1 MEASKLSPRG
11 KIETVTKKASV
22 MRPLSWL
29 AIEFILLSFG
39 PVSYKA
45 FAADKLTGVY
55 AAQSISMSMPWIA
68 QQAGLFRKYNLDFQL
83 IYIASAPAV
92 TAALLGGD
100 AEVSV
105 GGSVGIVRAFVQGA
119 TDLVFIGGVK
129 NALTQSILAKPEIR
143 RPEDLKGKKIG
154 ITRIGSNTHYFVI
167 QALRQKGMEPGRDFS
182 FIQIGGGPET
192 LAALVKGAIDAATL
206 SPPVDAEAIAQGF
219 HYVVH
224 GPDLRIPYAAVIL
237 VTRRAVIAKRPQVV
251 GRFMSVMAEAA
262 KILHTDKE
270 FTYKVLGKQ
279 LRVTDR
285 KLLDASYNAEIKV
298 LEPRLDIRAEA
309 IQAML
314 EEISQTDP
322 RARKVK
328 PQDLIDRRYLD
339 EMETSGFFDQLWASK
354 R

>member
-1 MEASKLSPRG
+1 
-11 KIETVTKKASV
+11 
-22 MRPLSWL
+22 
-29 AIEFILLSFG
+29 
-39 PVSYKA
+39 
-45 FAADKLTGVY
+45 
-55 AAQSISMSMPWIA
+55 
-68 QQAGLFRKYNLDFQL
+68 
-83 IYIASAPAV
+83 V

-105 GGSVGIVRAFVQGA
+105 GGSVAIVRAFVQGA

-129 NALTQSILAKPEIR
+129 NALTQSILAKPETR

-182 FIQIGGGPET
+182 FIQIGADRKHLPRSLT
-192 LAALVKGAIDAATL
+192 VRSMPRRRHRWMPRLSRRAFTTWCMDHLRDPICRRDFATC
-206 SPPVDAEAIAQGF
+206 
-219 HYVVH
+219 
-224 GPDLRIPYAAVIL
+224 
-237 VTRRAVIAKRPQVV
+237 RAVIAKRP
-251 GRFMSVMAEAA
+251 GGGALTRKAEAA

-270 FTYKVLGKQ
+270 FTYKVLRKQ
-279 LRVTDR
+279 LRITDR

-322 RARKVK
+322 RAKKVK